1 MRKTYVLFGLAFTL
15 LLVALVLGLPQ
26 RALTPPPPTPERPL
40 PPQALIPSGQDSLQL
55 GRLVTLR
62 GLLAS
67 PLVLADQAGG
77 LQLLVDLDARDVK
90 AAARPPM
97 SIALVIDRSGSMAGP
112 KMAQAKQAA
121 KALVE
126 RLADDDEVALVTYSS
141 DFSVDLGL
149 TRLKGQRARVLRAV
163 DEILDGG
170 GTNLAGGLTAG
181 LKALYGADTTRVR
194 RVLLLSDGN
203 ANQGL
208 TDPGTIAS
216 LAAQGRQQG
225 ITVSTLGVGVD
236 FNEDLM
242 TMVAQSAGG
251 GYYYA
256 RDGAAIAQAFDA
268 ELEGLLNIAARQVEV
283 GLELASGVHID
294 EVYGYRTERRG
305 DRVVVPVGDLAS
317 GAHRRIMIR
326 LRADAVPA
334 GTRPVANVVLA
345 YQDARGEDDEE
356 FQGALS
362 VAVVA
367 DAGQVAAAQ
376 RPEVQEA
383 FTTAEAAQVRAEAAA
398 TFASGDRQAA
408 MRQVQQSLGALRLKN
423 AALNSPKVAA
433 QVTAMERTLDALGA
447 AQPESEAGKDL
458 VKSEKLRA
466 YESFV
471 Y

>member
-15 LLVALVLGLPQ
+15 LLVALVLGLPRQ
-26 RALTPPPPTPERPL
+26 VTRPPAAVIPTPPKPL
-40 PPQALIPSGQDSLQL
+40 QISAQDTLRL
-55 GRLVTLR
+55 GRLVTLQ
-62 GLLAS
+62 GTLSS
-67 PLVLADQAGG
+67 PMVLSNQPGQ
-77 LQLLVDLDARDVK
+77 LQLLLDLDAGEVK
-90 AAARPPM
+90 TAARPPM

-112 KMAQAKQAA
+112 KMAQAKRAA

-126 RLADDDEVALVTYSS
+126 RLGDDDEVALVTYSS

-149 TRLKGQRARVLRAV
+149 TRLKGQRPRVLRAI

-181 LKALYGADTTRVR
+181 LKALYPADNARVR

-203 ANQGL
+203 ANQGV
-208 TDPGTIAS
+208 TDPATIAA

-256 RDGAAIAQAFDA
+256 RDGAAIAEAFDA
-268 ELEGLLNIAARQVEV
+268 ELEGLLKIAARQVEV
-283 GLELASGVHID
+283 ALELAPGVRIE

-305 DRVVVPVGDLAS
+305 DRLVVPVGDLAS

-326 LRADAVPA
+326 LATDAGPEGA
-334 GTRPVANVVLA
+334 RPVANVVLA
-345 YQDARGEDDEE
+345 YEDARGSDEE
-356 FQGALS
+356 EYQGALS
-362 VAVVA
+362 VAAVA
-367 DAGQVAAAQ
+367 DAGQVASVQ
-376 RPEVQEA
+376 RPEVVEA

-398 TFASGDRQAA
+398 TFANGDRNAA
-408 MRQVQQSLGALRLKN
+408 MQQVRTSLGTLKAKNKALK
-423 AALNSPKVAA
+423 SPKVAA
-433 QVTAMERTLDALGA
+433 QVVEMERALDALGA
-447 AQPESEAGKDL
+447 ARPETEAGKDL